1 MISHTKTVLIS
12 GATSGFGREFVKL
25 FTQDGYDVILVARHE
40 QDLQKVAHDVKDKH
54 PQCKTTVIAKDLSVP
69 GSAKELYEEVKSKE
83 LIVDVLVNDAGF
95 GSHGKFV
102 DTDLEKEQKIM
113 HLNMLSLVEL
123 TKLFLRDMVKRNE
136 GKILQLASTVS
147 FMPVPK
153 MAVYAASKAFVL
165 SFTEAL
171 QHELKDTNVTM
182 TALCPG
188 AGDTEFFERAN
199 AEDTRI
205 VQDTSL
211 SDPAKVAKDGY
222 EALMNGEK
230 RIVSGAKNKIQA
242 FMSNFVPDSFLA
254 VGMSKMMEDK
264 S

>member
-1 MISHTKTVLIS
+1 MVSHTKTALIS

-40 QDLQKVAHDVKDKH
+40 QDLQKVANDVKAKH
-54 PQCKTTVIAKDLSVP
+54 PNRNATVIAKDLSVP
-69 GSAKELYEEVKSKE
+69 GSAQELYEEVNAKN
-83 LIVDVLVNDAGF
+83 LMVDVLVNDAGF
-95 GSHGKFV
+95 GSHGNFI

-136 GKILQLASTVS
+136 GKILQLASVVS

-171 QHELKDTNVTM
+171 QYELKDTKVTM

-199 AEDTRI
+199 AEDTRM

-211 SDPAKVAKDGY
+211 SDPAKVARDGY
-222 EALMNGEK
+222 EALMNGDK
-230 RIVSGAKNKIQA
+230 RVVSGAKNKIQA
-242 FMSNFVPDSFLA
+242 FITNFVPDIFLPK
-254 VGMSKMMEDK
+254 VCPR
-264 S
+264 

>member
-1 MISHTKTVLIS
+1 MPSITKTALIT
-12 GATSGFGREFVKL
+12 GASSGFGREFVKL
-25 FTQDGYDVILVARHE
+25 FAQDGYNLILVARHE
-40 QDLQKVAHDVKDKH
+40 QDLQAVADAVKTRH
-54 PQCKTTVIAKDLSVP
+54 PECIVTVIANDLSVP
-69 GSAKELYEEVKSKE
+69 GSAQTLYNEVKARK
-83 LIVDVLVNDAGF
+83 LIVDVLINNAGF
-95 GSHGKFV
+95 GDHGYFIE
-102 DTDLEKEQKIM
+102 TDLEKEQKIM
-113 HLNMLSLVEL
+113 HLNMISLVEL
-123 TKLFLRDMVKRNE
+123 TKLFLRDMVSRNE
-136 GKILQLASTVS
+136 GKILQLGSTVA

-171 QHELKDTNVTM
+171 QHELKDTNITM
-182 TALCPG
+182 TVLCPG

-211 SDPAKVAKDGY
+211 SDPAKVARDGY
-222 EALMNGEK
+222 EALMNGDR